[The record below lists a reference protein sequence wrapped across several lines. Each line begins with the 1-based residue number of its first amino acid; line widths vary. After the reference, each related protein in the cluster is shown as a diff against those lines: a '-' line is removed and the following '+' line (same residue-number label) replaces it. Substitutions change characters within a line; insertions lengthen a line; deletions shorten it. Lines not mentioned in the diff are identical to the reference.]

1 MMSVRDELIELI
13 EEVDQINVD
22 SHPVLLELVSW
33 LPVHTI
39 ESFIE
44 DARAALEL
52 DAPEEDDTVYPVQG
66 PNWPSNDEDT
76 TALDIDP
83 ETEIYDEDYF
93 FNEGVKA
100 AEAAK
105 QKRIEEY
112 RADRERYLQ
121 LMQCSEV

>member
-1 MMSVRDELIELI
+1 MSARDELIELI

-33 LPVHTI
+33 LPVTTI
-39 ESFIE
+39 SAFIE

-52 DAPEEDDTVYPVQG
+52 DAPKEEEDIEYPVQG
-66 PNWPSNDEDT
+66 PSWPSNDEDT
-76 TALDIDP
+76 TDLDLDP

-100 AEAAK
+100 AEALK
-105 QKRIEEY
+105 KERI
-112 RADRERYLQ
+112 ERYLQ
-121 LMQCSEV
+121 LVQCSEV

>member
-1 MMSVRDELIELI
+1 MSVRDELIELI

-22 SHPVLLELVSW
+22 SHPVLLELVSS
-33 LPVHTI
+33 LPTHTI

-52 DAPEEDDTVYPVQG
+52 DSPEEDDTVYPVQG
-66 PNWPSNDEDT
+66 PNWPSAAEDT
-76 TALDIDP
+76 ADLDIDP

-100 AEAAK
+100 AEALK
-105 QKRIEEY
+105 KERI
-112 RADRERYLQ
+112 ERYLQ
-121 LMQCSEV
+121 LSQCSEV

>member
-1 MMSVRDELIELI
+1 MSVRDELIELI

-33 LPVHTI
+33 LPATTI
-39 ESFIE
+39 STFIE

-52 DAPEEDDTVYPVQG
+52 DSPEEEDDIEYPVQG

-76 TALDIDP
+76 TDLDIDP

-100 AEAAK
+100 AEALK
-105 QKRIEEY
+105 KERV
-112 RADRERYLQ
+112 ERYLQ
-121 LMQCSEV
+121 LVQCSEV

>member
-1 MMSVRDELIELI
+1 MSVRDELIELI

-33 LPVHTI
+33 LPTHTI

-66 PNWPSNDEDT
+66 PNWPSADEDT
-76 TALDIDP
+76 TDLDIDP

-100 AEAAK
+100 AEALK
-105 QKRIEEY
+105 KERV
-112 RADRERYLQ
+112 ERYLQ
-121 LMQCSEV
+121 LVQCSEV